1 VRSTWHSDAQGVD
14 WPGLVGCM
22 HDSRHV
28 RHLITVRA
36 ATPTWMPNCA
46 TLARLAAAHG
56 GQRMSDGDT
65 SKDLLHELR
74 IDRAQRDDDEAH
86 GPRWPWVAGVAV
98 VLLIAAGI
106 AAFLLRPR
114 AAAVQ
119 TTPAVALAAAGND
132 AAVLQ
137 ATGYVVA
144 RRQATV
150 AAQIIG
156 TLTQVLVEEG
166 ERVAKGQVLA
176 RIDDTQ
182 YVAQLDNAK
191 AQYAA
196 AQAQVLKAR
205 ATLAQD
211 QADAA
216 RLDAVVARGYVS
228 KQSAQQADTQVAT
241 DRALVDVAIKQAA
254 AAQAN
259 VNLAGVN
266 LGYTIIRAPFAGVV
280 TVKDAEVG
288 QIVSPYT
295 VGGGGIATVVDMNSL
310 EVDVDV
316 NETYISRVKPD
327 MPVQAVLDAY
337 PDWKIPAHVI
347 AIIPSADKSKA
358 TVKVRIALD
367 QKDSRI
373 IPQMGV
379 RVSFLEKKDT
389 DRKPLPGVLV
399 PKSAIVQ
406 RGGKDVVFV
415 VADGRARRTA
425 VTTGADFSD
434 LKQVTQGLTAGAEV
448 VTTPAADLKDGE
460 KVQVTTGGNQ

>member
-1 VRSTWHSDAQGVD
+1 MARQAVPHLRRQRWCARGRQVSDN
-14 WPGLVGCM
+14 P
-22 HDSRHV
+22 SER
-28 RHLITVRA
+28 
-36 ATPTWMPNCA
+36 
-46 TLARLAAAHG
+46 
-56 GQRMSDGDT
+56 
-65 SKDLLHELR
+65 DLLHELR
-74 IDRAQRDDDEAH
+74 IDRAQRDDDES
-86 GPRWPWVAGVAV
+86 PRRWPWVVGMVIVVLIIAGGVA
-98 VLLIAAGI
+98 
-106 AAFLLRPR
+106 AFALRGR
-114 AAAVQ
+114 AVTVQTSTAVAAAS
-119 TTPAVALAAAGND
+119 GSD

-144 RRQATV
+144 RRQATI

-156 TLTQVLVEEG
+156 TLTSVSVEEG
-166 ERVAKGQVLA
+166 EHLKAGQVLA
-176 RIDDTQ
+176 RLDDTQ
-182 YVAQLDNAK
+182 YVAQLD
-191 AQYAA
+191 A
-196 AQAQVLKAR
+196 AQAQDAAARAQIVKAR
-205 ATLAQD
+205 ATLRQD

-216 RLDAVVARGYVS
+216 RVNAVVARGYVS
-228 KQSAQQADTQVAT
+228 RQDAQQANTLVES
-241 DRALVDVAIKQAA
+241 DRALLDAAVKQAA
-254 AAQAN
+254 AAAAN
-259 VNLAGVN
+259 VKLAQVN
-266 LGYTIIRAPFAGVV
+266 VGYTVIRAPFAGVV

-367 QKDSRI
+367 QKDPRI

-379 RVSFLEKKDT
+379 RVSFLEKKDA

-448 VTTPAADLKDGE
+448 VTTPSADLRDGE

>member
-1 VRSTWHSDAQGVD
+1 
-14 WPGLVGCM
+14 
-22 HDSRHV
+22 
-28 RHLITVRA
+28 
-36 ATPTWMPNCA
+36 
-46 TLARLAAAHG
+46 
-56 GQRMSDGDT
+56 MSDNKPDH
-65 SKDLLHELR
+65 DLLHELR
-74 IDRAQRDDDEAH
+74 IDRAQRDDDESR
-86 GPRWPWVAGVAV
+86 PRWPWFVAAVIV
-98 VLLIAAGI
+98 VLIIVGGG
-106 AAFLLRPR
+106 AAFALRGHAATVETTTAV
-114 AAAVQ
+114 AAASSS
-119 TTPAVALAAAGND
+119 D

-144 RRQATV
+144 RREATV

-166 ERVAKGQVLA
+166 ESVKKGQVLA

-182 YVAQLDNAK
+182 YIAQLSSAK

-196 AQAQVLKAR
+196 AQAGVVKAR
-205 ATLAQD
+205 ATLQQD
-211 QADAA
+211 RDNAA
-216 RLDAVVARGYVS
+216 RMNKMVTAGYVS
-228 KQSAQQADTQVAT
+228 KQDAEQANTQVA
-241 DRALVDVAIKQAA
+241 VDQAAQDAVVKQAA
-254 AAQAN
+254 AAAAN
-259 VNLAGVN
+259 ITLAEVNV
-266 LGYTIIRAPFAGVV
+266 GYTVIGAPFAGVV

-295 VGGGGIATVVDMNSL
+295 VGGGGIATIVDMNSL

-367 QKDSRI
+367 QKDPRI

-379 RVSFLEKKDT
+379 RVSFLEKKDAN
-389 DRKPLPGVLV
+389 RKPLPGVLV

-406 RGGKDVVFV
+406 RDGKDVVFV
-415 VADGRARRTA
+415 VKDGRAERTA

-434 LKQVTQGLTAGAEV
+434 LKQVTQGLNASAEV
-448 VTTPAADLKDGE
+448 VTTPPADLKDGE
-460 KVQVTTGGNQ
+460 KVQVKTAGGQ